1 MAEKLKEKIANVAE
15 GCIITAMIVPLFL
28 GYALVVAPALYL
40 LYREPKVR
48 QQPIIPRLTRRG
60 KIRFLEKQLKRAD
73 KAIGRRSIY
82 YFSFNDRFK
91 PDFNDILSEERE
103 VMQKLI
109 PLYQTAGRKED
120 AEKLNSYLNKS

>member
-15 GCIITAMIVPLFL
+15 GCIITTMIVPLFL

>member
-1 MAEKLKEKIANVAE
+1 MKEKFKEKIENVAE
-15 GCIITAMIVPLFL
+15 GCAIAAMCVPLLL

-48 QQPIIPRLTRRG
+48 QQPIIPRLTTRG
-60 KIRFLEKQLKRAD
+60 KIRFLERQLKRAD
-73 KAIGRRSIY
+73 KAIDRRSIY

-91 PDFNDILSEERE
+91 PDFNDIISKERE

-109 PLYQTAGRKED
+109 PLYQITGRKED